1 MQTKG
6 FIRILTY
13 ALLVICAF
21 YLGFTFVSN
30 HYQNLAEKKA
40 LAVAKISKPDTSN
53 DVYKTALNEYLDS
66 IAQKKVYPIL
76 MSKFFDWGYTF
87 QQVREKEL
95 GLGLDLKGGM
105 NVTLQISVPDIL
117 RALAK
122 NNPDKKFN
130 QAIDNVAGNQT
141 AQDDFVGSFCKEYKK
156 LAPEGNL
163 AQIFHDVD
171 RIKEKPNASPA
182 EVEKILK
189 EEVDAMVDNSYKVLR
204 NRIDRFGVVQPNIQK
219 LKQSTG
225 RILLELPGVKEP
237 ERVEKL
243 LQGAANLEFYETYTL
258 SEIVGQLRQLNDQSQ
273 AKVSVETEAPAQE
286 TADKAAATEQTAEAA
301 PKAAEDT
308 SKAAAPKAE
317 AKPAPATKEVSVSLA
332 QLTGFEAQASMQ
344 ASAGYASPVVGY
356 VSASDTAA
364 VNTIIKSQLAKGIL
378 PNDLKLAWTVKP
390 RKMENGHEAF
400 QLVALKTIQGQP
412 VLTGDVVTRATSEF
426 ENTKGNVVSMTMD
439 SEGTREWARITGQNR
454 GKAIAIVL
462 DDQVYSFPNVNSQI
476 TGGRSEITGDFT
488 LEEANDL
495 ANVLESGKMV
505 ARVNVASE
513 SVIGP
518 SLGKE
523 SIQKGLISFIVALVL
538 LMIFMVCTYGL
549 QAGSIANLGLILNL
563 FFTMGILASFQS
575 VLTLPG
581 IAGIVLT
588 LGMAVDANV
597 LIFERCKEE
606 LRAGKGLKAAVSDGY
621 KNAFSAIF
629 DSNLTTIITGA
640 ILIMLGSG
648 PIRGF
653 AVTLVIG
660 ICCSFFT
667 AVFATRLVMEHFVN
681 KGTFDKMTFTTPLT
695 RHLMENVQFNF
706 MGTAKKTAFIV
717 LGLIVLMGVLF
728 AARGLNRGIDFSGG
742 RNYVVQFDHAV
753 NTQDL
758 EAKLAD
764 QFKGDNDK
772 SYITK
777 VITIDNETKVR
788 ISTNYKIEDSSD
800 GVSTEIMDKLYD
812 GLKSELGSM
821 SKEDFSMSNEEKGVV
836 STEVVGPSIA
846 SDMTTQAIWAVL
858 FSLLAMALYIL
869 FRFRNI
875 AFSIGALAAVAFTS
889 FIVIGFYNLHGL
901 LPFSMEID
909 QTFIAAILTV
919 IGYQVND
926 TVVVFDRVRE
936 YRKLYPKQDLYTTFN
951 KALCSTLSRTTMTS
965 ITTLLVLLIMLFLG
979 GATIRSFIFA
989 MILGVIIGTCSSLF
1003 IASPVAYWIARRSDK
1018 KEAALASAAKR

>member
-6 FIRILTY
+6 FIRVLTI
-13 ALLVICAF
+13 ALLLICAF
-21 YLGFTFVSN
+21 YLSFTFVSN
-30 HYQNLAEKKA
+30 HYQNVAEKKA
-40 LAVAKISKPDTSN
+40 LAAAGITSADTSN
-53 DVYKTALNEYLDS
+53 PTYKAVLNECLDS
-66 IAQKKVYPIL
+66 LANEKVYL
-76 MSKFFDWGYTF
+76 GYYTF

-117 RALAK
+117 RALAN

-130 QAIDNVAGNQT
+130 QAIDNVMKNQT

-163 AQIFHDVD
+163 AQIFRNIERV
-171 RIKEKPNASPA
+171 KEKPNATDA
-182 EVEKILK
+182 EVQGILND
-189 EEVDAMVDNSYKVLR
+189 EVNAMVDNSYKVLR

-219 LKQSTG
+219 LQSTG

-237 ERVEKL
+237 ERVRKL

-258 SEIVGQLRQLNDQSQ
+258 ADVVGSLRQLSDQ
-273 AKVSVETEAPAQE
+273 AKANTTVDAAAAEQAAPADTAKAQPEAVAAAKTDSAAQAKAAAETKEAPAKKSDM
-286 TADKAAATEQTAEAA
+286 T
-301 PKAAEDT
+301 
-308 SKAAAPKAE
+308 
-317 AKPAPATKEVSVSLA
+317 LA
-332 QLTGFEAQASMQ
+332 QLTNFEVLTGSQA
-344 ASAGYASPVVGY
+344 GSPVVGY
-356 VSASDTAA
+356 VYIADTAA
-364 VNTIIKSQLAKGIL
+364 VNAIINSPIAKTIL
-378 PNDLKLAWTVKP
+378 PADLKLAWTVKP
-390 RKMENGHEAF
+390 EKGQGGHETF
-400 QLVALKTIQGQP
+400 QLVALRTVNGQP
-412 VLTGDVVTRATSEF
+412 VLNGDVVTRATSEYDQLQ
-426 ENTKGNVVSMTMD
+426 GQVVSMTMND
-439 SEGTREWARITGQNR
+439 EGARQWSRITGQNI

-462 DDQVYSFPNVNSQI
+462 DDQVYSFPNVNGQI
-476 TGGRSEITGDFT
+476 DGGRSQISGRFT
-488 LEEANDL
+488 VEEAGDL

-523 SIQKGLISFIVALVL
+523 SIKKGLISFIIALVL
-538 LMIFMVCTYGL
+538 LMFFMWFAYGW
-549 QAGSIANLGLILNL
+549 QAGSIANLGLLMNL
-563 FFTMGILASFQS
+563 FFTIGILASFQS

-629 DSNLTTIITGA
+629 DSNLTTIITGI
-640 ILIMLGSG
+640 ILILLGSG

-681 KGTFDKMTFTTPLT
+681 KGTFDKMTFNTSLT
-695 RHLMENVQFNF
+695 RNLMENVSFDF
-706 MGTAKKTAFIV
+706 MGAAKRTSVIV
-717 LGLIVLMGVLF
+717 LALLAIFAILF
-728 AARGLNRGIDFSGG
+728 AVRGLNRGIDFSGG
-742 RNYVVQFDHAV
+742 RNFVVQFDHPVKTQALQNQLMEQFPGA
-753 NTQDL
+753 NT
-758 EAKLAD
+758 
-764 QFKGDNDK
+764 
-772 SYITK
+772 S
-777 VITIDNETKVR
+777 VITIDNDTKVR
-788 ISTNYKIEDSSD
+788 VSTNYKITDNSE
-800 GVSTEIMDKLYD
+800 GVDDEIMSKLYD

-821 SKEDFSMSNEEKGVV
+821 SKNDFSMSNEDVGVV
-836 STEVVGPSIA
+836 SSETVGPSIA
-846 SDMTTQAIWAVL
+846 SDMTRQAIWAVL
-858 FSLLAMALYIL
+858 CSLLAMALYIL
-869 FRFRNI
+869 IRFRNI

-936 YRKLYPKQDLYTTFN
+936 YRTLYPKQDLYTTFN
-951 KALCSTLSRTTMTS
+951 KALCSTLSRTMMTS
-965 ITTLLVLLIMLFLG
+965 ITTLLVLFIMLFFG
-979 GATIRSFIFA
+979 GESIRSFIFA

-1018 KEAALASAAKR
+1018 KEAKLAAATARN

>member
-6 FIRILTY
+6 FIRVLTY
-13 ALLVICAF
+13 ALLLICAF
-21 YLGFTFVSN
+21 YLSFTFVST
-30 HYQNLAEKKA
+30 HYQNKAEQKA
-40 LAVAKISKPDTSN
+40 LAAAGIKSADTSN
-53 DVYKTALNEYLDS
+53 AKYKAALNEYLDS
-66 IAQKKVYPIL
+66 LANQKVYL
-76 MSKFFDWGYTF
+76 GYYTF

-117 RALAK
+117 RALAN

-130 QAIDNVAGNQT
+130 QAIDNVSKNQT

-163 AQIFHDVD
+163 AQIFRNVE
-171 RIKEKPNASPA
+171 RIKEKPNVSEG
-182 EVEKILK
+182 EVENILK
-189 EEVDAMVDNSYKVLR
+189 DEVNAMVDNSYKVLR

-219 LKQSTG
+219 LQSTG

-237 ERVEKL
+237 ERVRKL
-243 LQGAANLEFYETYTL
+243 LQGAANLEFYQTYTL
-258 SEIVGQLRQLNDQSQ
+258 ADVVGSLRQLSDQAQ
-273 AKVSVETEAPAQE
+273 ANKTVATTEEGATAENTEAPAQE
-286 TADKAAATEQTAEAA
+286 TAKVDSAAKAKAE
-301 PKAAEDT
+301 
-308 SKAAAPKAE
+308 AE
-317 AKPAPATKEVSVSLA
+317 AKPADAKKAEGAMTLA
-332 QLTGFEAQASMQ
+332 QLTGFEAL
-344 ASAGYASPVVGY
+344 ASAQPGSPVVGY
-356 VSASDTAA
+356 VSAADTAE
-364 VNTIIKSQLAKGIL
+364 VNAILRSPIAKTIMPA
-378 PNDLKLAWTVKP
+378 DLKLAWTVKP
-390 RKMENGHEAF
+390 EKMQGGHEAF
-400 QLVALKTIQGQP
+400 QLVALQTVNGQP
-412 VLTGDVVTRATSEF
+412 VLTGDVVTRATSEYD
-426 ENTKGNVVSMTMD
+426 NLQGQVVSMTMND
-439 SEGTREWARITGQNR
+439 EGARSWSRITGQNI

-476 TGGRSEITGDFT
+476 DGGRSQISGKFSV
-488 LEEANDL
+488 EEAGDL

-523 SIQKGLISFIVALVL
+523 SIRKGLISFIIALVL
-538 LMIFMVCTYGL
+538 LMIFMVCTYGIH
-549 QAGSIANLGLILNL
+549 AGMIANLGLLMNL
-563 FFTMGILASFQS
+563 FFTIGILASFQS

-629 DSNLTTIITGA
+629 DSNLTTIITGI
-640 ILIMLGSG
+640 ILILLGSG

-681 KGTFDKMTFTTPLT
+681 KGTFDKMTFNTSLT
-695 RHLMENVQFNF
+695 RHLMENVNFNF
-706 MGTAKKTAFIV
+706 MGTAKRTSIIV
-717 LGLIVLMGVLF
+717 LALIVIMGLLF
-728 AARGLNRGIDFSGG
+728 GLRGLNRGIDFSGG
-742 RNYVVQFDHAV
+742 RNFVVQFDHPVSTQTLQSQLAPLFDGA
-753 NTQDL
+753 NT
-758 EAKLAD
+758 
-764 QFKGDNDK
+764 
-772 SYITK
+772 S
-777 VITIDNETKVR
+777 VITIDNDTKVR
-788 ISTNYKIEDSSD
+788 VSTNYKINDNSE
-800 GVSTEIMDKLYD
+800 GVDDEIMGKLYE
-812 GLKSELGSM
+812 GLKSDLGSM
-821 SKEDFSMSNEEKGVV
+821 SKEDFSMSNENIGVV
-836 STEVVGPSIA
+836 SSETVGPSIA
-846 SDMTTQAIWAVL
+846 SDMTRQAVWAVL

-889 FIVIGFYNLHGL
+889 FVVIGIYNLHGM

-965 ITTLLVLLIMLFLG
+965 ITTLLVLFIMLFFG
-979 GATIRSFIFA
+979 GESIRSFIFA

-1018 KEAALASAAKR
+1018 KEAALATKK

>member
-6 FIRILTY
+6 FIRVLTY
-13 ALLVICAF
+13 ALILICLF
-21 YLGFTFVSN
+21 YLSFTFVSN
-30 HYQNLAEKKA
+30 HYQNKAEQKA
-40 LAVAKISKPDTSN
+40 LAAAGIKSADTSN
-53 DVYKTALNEYLDS
+53 ETYKTVLNECLDS
-66 IAQKKVYPIL
+66 LANEKVYL
-76 MSKFFDWGYTF
+76 GYYTF

-117 RALAK
+117 RALAN

-130 QAIDNVAGNQT
+130 QAIDNVMKNQT

-163 AQIFHDVD
+163 AQIFRNIE
-171 RIKEKPNASPA
+171 RIKEKPNANDR
-182 EVEKILK
+182 EVQNILND
-189 EEVDAMVDNSYKVLR
+189 EVNSMVDNSYKVLR

-219 LKQSTG
+219 LQSTG

-237 ERVEKL
+237 ERVRKL
-243 LQGAANLEFYETYTL
+243 LQGAANLEFYLTYTL
-258 SEIVGQLRQLNDQSQ
+258 GDIVGPLRQLSDQAQ
-273 AKVSVETEAPAQE
+273 ANKTTTEAPAQDAAATTDS
-286 TADKAAATEQTAEAA
+286 TATAEVKAAADSAA
-301 PKAAEDT
+301 
-308 SKAAAPKAE
+308 KAAAAAKA
-317 AKPAPATKEVSVSLA
+317 APAQKGELTLA
-332 QLTGFEAQASMQ
+332 QLTGFEAL
-344 ASAGYASPVVGY
+344 ASAGAGSPVVGY

-364 VNTIIKSQLAKGIL
+364 VNAIIHSPVAKTIL
-378 PNDLKLAWTVKP
+378 PADLKLAWTVKP
-390 RKMENGHEAF
+390 ESMQGGHEAF
-400 QLVALKTIQGQP
+400 QLVALRTVNNQP
-412 VLTGDVVTRATSEF
+412 VLNGDVVTRATSEF
-426 ENTKGNVVSMTMD
+426 DNLQGQVVSMTMND
-439 SEGTREWARITGQNR
+439 EGARQWSIITGQNI

-476 TGGRSEITGDFT
+476 DGGRSQISGRFT
-488 LEEANDL
+488 VEEANDL

-523 SIQKGLISFIVALVL
+523 SIRKGLISFIVALVL
-538 LMIFMVCTYGL
+538 LMIFMVCTYGIH
-549 QAGSIANLGLILNL
+549 AGMIANLGLFLNL

-629 DSNLTTIITGA
+629 DSNLTTIITGI
-640 ILIMLGSG
+640 ILILLGSG

-681 KGTFDKMTFTTPLT
+681 KGTFDKMTFNTSLT

-706 MGTAKKTAFIV
+706 MGTAKKTATAV
-717 LGLIVLMGVLF
+717 LALIVIMGILF
-728 AARGLNRGIDFSGG
+728 GVRGLNRGIDFSGG
-742 RNYVVQFDHAV
+742 RNFVVQFDHPVSTQALESQLENQFDGA
-753 NTQDL
+753 NT
-758 EAKLAD
+758 
-764 QFKGDNDK
+764 
-772 SYITK
+772 S
-777 VITIDNETKVR
+777 VITIDNDTKVR
-788 ISTNYKIEDSSD
+788 ISTNYKIDDSSE
-800 GVSTEIMDKLYD
+800 GVDDEIMNKLYD

-821 SKEDFSMSNEEKGVV
+821 SKEDFSMSNESVGVV
-836 STEVVGPSIA
+836 SSETVGPSIA
-846 SDMTTQAIWAVL
+846 SDMTRQAVWAVL

-936 YRKLYPKQDLYTTFN
+936 YRSLYPKQDLYTTFN
-951 KALCSTLSRTTMTS
+951 KALCSTLSRTLMTS
-965 ITTLLVLLIMLFLG
+965 ITTLLVLFIMLFLG
-979 GATIRSFIFA
+979 GESIRSFIFA

-1018 KEAALASAAKR
+1018 KEAALATARK

>member
-6 FIRILTY
+6 FIRVLTI
-13 ALLVICAF
+13 ALLLICAF
-21 YLGFTFVSN
+21 YLSFTFVSN
-30 HYQNLAEKKA
+30 HYQNVAEQKA
-40 LAVAKISKPDTSN
+40 LAAAGIKSADTSN
-53 DVYKTALNEYLDS
+53 EKYKAALNECLDS
-66 IAQKKVYPIL
+66 LANEKVYL
-76 MSKFFDWGYTF
+76 GYYTF

-117 RALAK
+117 RALAN

-130 QAIDNVAGNQT
+130 QAIDNVSSNQT

-156 LAPEGNL
+156 LAPEGSL
-163 AQIFHDVD
+163 AQIFRGIE
-171 RIKEKPNASPA
+171 RIREKPNANDR
-182 EVEKILK
+182 EVQSILND
-189 EEVDAMVDNSYKVLR
+189 EVNSMVDNSYKVLR
-204 NRIDRFGVVQPNIQK
+204 NRIDRFGVVSPNIQK
-219 LKQSTG
+219 LQSTG

-237 ERVEKL
+237 ERVRKL

-258 SEIVGQLRQLNDQSQ
+258 GDVVGALRQLSDQAQ
-273 AKVSVETEAPAQE
+273 ANKTTAAAAADTTATAAAPAA
-286 TADKAAATEQTAEAA
+286 ADSAAQAA
-301 PKAAEDT
+301 PKAA
-308 SKAAAPKAE
+308 
-317 AKPAPATKEVSVSLA
+317 PAQTGEKTLA
-332 QLTGFEAQASMQ
+332 QLTGFEAL
-344 ASAGYASPVVGY
+344 AGGGAGSPVLGY

-364 VNTIIKSQLAKGIL
+364 VNAIFHSPIAKTIL
-378 PNDLKLAWTVKP
+378 PADLKVAWTVKP
-390 RKMENGHEAF
+390 EKMQGGQEAF
-400 QLVALKTIQGQP
+400 QLVALRTVNGQP
-412 VLTGDVVTRATSEF
+412 VLNGDVVTRATSEF
-426 ENTKGNVVSMTMD
+426 DNLQGQVVSMTMND
-439 SEGTREWARITGQNR
+439 EGAHQWSRITGQNI

-476 TGGRSEITGDFT
+476 DGGRSQISGRFT
-488 LEEANDL
+488 VEEAGDL

-523 SIQKGLISFIVALVL
+523 SIRKGLISFIIALVL
-538 LMIFMVCTYGL
+538 LMIFMVCTYGIY
-549 QAGSIANLGLILNL
+549 AGSIANLGLLMNL
-563 FFTMGILASFQS
+563 FFTIGILASFQS

-629 DSNLTTIITGA
+629 DSNLTTIITGI
-640 ILIMLGSG
+640 ILILLGSG

-681 KGTFDKMTFTTPLT
+681 KGTFDKMTFNTSLT

-706 MGTAKKTAFIV
+706 MGAAKKTSVIV
-717 LGLIVLMGVLF
+717 LALIVIMGILF
-728 AARGLNRGIDFSGG
+728 GVRGLNRGIDFSGG
-742 RNYVVQFDHAV
+742 RNFIVQFDHPVSTPALQAQLAPLFDGA
-753 NTQDL
+753 NT
-758 EAKLAD
+758 
-764 QFKGDNDK
+764 
-772 SYITK
+772 S
-777 VITIDNETKVR
+777 VITIDNDTKVR
-788 ISTNYKIEDSSD
+788 ISTNYKINDASE
-800 GVSTEIMDKLYD
+800 GVDDEIMGKLYE
-812 GLKSELGSM
+812 GLKSELGNM
-821 SKEDFSMSNEEKGVV
+821 SKDDFSTSNESVGVV
-836 STEVVGPSIA
+836 SSETVGPSIA
-846 SDMTTQAIWAVL
+846 SDMTRQAIWAVL

-936 YRKLYPKQDLYTTFN
+936 YRKLYPKQDLYATFN
-951 KALCSTLSRTTMTS
+951 KALCSTLSRTLMTS
-965 ITTLLVLLIMLFLG
+965 ITTLLVLFIMLFFG
-979 GATIRSFIFA
+979 GESIRSFIFA

-1018 KEAALASAAKR
+1018 KEAALATAKN

>member
-6 FIRILTY
+6 FIRVLTY
-13 ALLVICAF
+13 ALLLICAF
-21 YLGFTFVSN
+21 YLSFSFVSS
-30 HYQNLAEKKA
+30 HYQNKAEKKA
-40 LAVAKISKPDTSN
+40 LAAAGIKSPDTSN
-53 DVYKTALNEYLDS
+53 EKYKAALNQYLDS
-66 IAQKKVYPIL
+66 LAKEKVYL
-76 MSKFFDWGYTF
+76 GYYTF

-95 GLGLDLKGGM
+95 GYGLDLKGGM

-117 RALAK
+117 RALAN

-130 QAIDNVAGNQT
+130 QAIDNVSKNQT
-141 AQDDFVGSFCKEYKK
+141 AQEDFVGSFCKEYKK
-156 LAPEGNL
+156 LAPEGSL
-163 AQIFHDVD
+163 AQIFRSIDKV
-171 RIKEKPNASPA
+171 KEKPNASDG
-182 EVEKILK
+182 EVQNILND
-189 EEVDAMVDNSYKVLR
+189 EVNAMVDNSYKVLR

-219 LKQSTG
+219 LQSTG

-237 ERVEKL
+237 ERVRKL
-243 LQGAANLEFYETYTL
+243 LQGAANLEFYTTYTL
-258 SEIVGQLRQLNDQSQ
+258 ADVIGSLRQLSDQAQ
-273 AKVSVETEAPAQE
+273 ANKTVAENAPAEE
-286 TADKAAATEQTAEAA
+286 TATEEAAPAETAAKAAADSAA
-301 PKAAEDT
+301 KAAE
-308 SKAAAPKAE
+308 KAAPA
-317 AKPAPATKEVSVSLA
+317 AKEGEMTLA
-332 QLTGFEAQASMQ
+332 QLTGFEAL
-344 ASAGYASPVVGY
+344 ASAGAGSPVLGY
-356 VSASDTAA
+356 VATSDTAA
-364 VNTIIKSQLAKGIL
+364 VNRIIHSQVAKTIL
-378 PNDLKLAWTVKP
+378 PADLKLAWTVKP
-390 RKMENGHEAF
+390 EKMQGGHEVF
-400 QLVALKTIQGQP
+400 QLVALRTVNGQP
-412 VLTGDVVTRATSEF
+412 VLNGDVVTRATSEF
-426 ENTKGNVVSMTMD
+426 DNLQGQIVSMTMND
-439 SEGTREWARITGQNR
+439 EGARKWSIITGQNI

-476 TGGRSEITGDFT
+476 DGGRSQISGRFT
-488 LEEANDL
+488 VEEANDL

-523 SIQKGLISFIVALVL
+523 SIEKGLRSFIIALVL
-538 LMIFMVCTYGL
+538 LMFFMWLAYGW
-549 QAGSIANLGLILNL
+549 QAGSIANLGLLLNL
-563 FFTMGILASFQS
+563 FFTIGILASFQS

-629 DSNLTTIITGA
+629 DSNLTTIITGI
-640 ILIMLGSG
+640 ILILLGSG

-681 KGTFDKMTFTTPLT
+681 KGTFDKMTFSTSLT
-695 RHLMENVQFNF
+695 RNLMQNVNFNF
-706 MGTAKKTAFIV
+706 MGAAKKTSIIV
-717 LGLIVLMGVLF
+717 IALIAIMAILF
-728 AARGLNRGIDFSGG
+728 AVRGLSRGIDFSGG
-742 RNYVVQFDHAV
+742 RNYVVQFDHPVKTQALENQLTELLPGA
-753 NTQDL
+753 NT
-758 EAKLAD
+758 
-764 QFKGDNDK
+764 
-772 SYITK
+772 S
-777 VITIDNETKVR
+777 VITIDNDTKVR
-788 ISTNYKIEDSSD
+788 VSTNYKIEDSSE
-800 GVSTEIMDKLYD
+800 GVDDEIMDKLYN
-812 GLKSELGSM
+812 GLKSDLGSM
-821 SKEDFSMSNEEKGVV
+821 SKEDFSMSNENIGVV
-836 STEVVGPSIA
+836 SSETVGPSIA
-846 SDMTTQAIWAVL
+846 SDMTRQAIWAVL

-875 AFSIGALAAVAFTS
+875 AFSIGALAAVAFTA
-889 FIVIGFYNLHGL
+889 FVVIGFYNLHGL

-951 KALCSTLSRTTMTS
+951 KALCSTLSRTMMTS
-965 ITTLLVLLIMLFLG
+965 ITTLLVLFIMLFLG
-979 GATIRSFIFA
+979 GESIRSFIFA

-1018 KEAALASAAKR
+1018 KEAALATKVNK

>member
-6 FIRILTY
+6 FIRVLTI
-13 ALLVICAF
+13 ALLLICAF
-21 YLGFTFVSN
+21 YLSFTFVSN
-30 HYQNLAEKKA
+30 HYQNVAEKKA
-40 LAVAKISKPDTSN
+40 LAAAGITSADTSN
-53 DVYKTALNEYLDS
+53 EKYKTALNEYLDS
-66 IAQKKVYPIL
+66 LANKKVYL
-76 MSKFFDWGYTF
+76 GYYTF

-117 RALAK
+117 RALAN

-130 QAIDNVAGNQT
+130 QAIDNVSNNQT

-156 LAPEGNL
+156 LAPEGSL
-163 AQIFHDVD
+163 AQIFRGIE
-171 RIKEKPNASPA
+171 RIREKPNANDR
-182 EVEKILK
+182 EVQSILND
-189 EEVDAMVDNSYKVLR
+189 EVNSMVDNSYKVLR
-204 NRIDRFGVVQPNIQK
+204 NRIDRFGVVSPNIQK
-219 LKQSTG
+219 LQSTG

-237 ERVEKL
+237 ERVRKL

-258 SEIVGQLRQLNDQSQ
+258 GDVVGALRQLSDQAQ
-273 AKVSVETEAPAQE
+273 ANKTTAAAAADTTATAAAPAA
-286 TADKAAATEQTAEAA
+286 ADSAAQAA
-301 PKAAEDT
+301 PKAA
-308 SKAAAPKAE
+308 
-317 AKPAPATKEVSVSLA
+317 PAQTGEKTLA
-332 QLTGFEAQASMQ
+332 QLTGFEAL
-344 ASAGYASPVVGY
+344 AGGGAGSPVLGY

-364 VNTIIKSQLAKGIL
+364 VNAIFHSPIAKTIL
-378 PNDLKLAWTVKP
+378 PADLKVAWTVKP
-390 RKMENGHEAF
+390 EKMQGGQEAF
-400 QLVALKTIQGQP
+400 QLVALRTVNGQP
-412 VLTGDVVTRATSEF
+412 VLNGDVVTRATSEF
-426 ENTKGNVVSMTMD
+426 DNLQGQVVSMTMND
-439 SEGTREWARITGQNR
+439 EGARQWSRITGQNI

-476 TGGRSEITGDFT
+476 DGGRSQISGRFT
-488 LEEANDL
+488 VEEAGDL

-523 SIQKGLISFIVALVL
+523 SIRKGLISFIVALIL
-538 LMIFMVCTYGL
+538 LMIFMVCTYGIH
-549 QAGSIANLGLILNL
+549 AGSIANLGLILNL
-563 FFTMGILASFQS
+563 FFTIGILASFQS

-629 DSNLTTIITGA
+629 DSNLTTIITGI
-640 ILIMLGSG
+640 ILILLGSG

-681 KGTFDKMTFTTPLT
+681 KGTFDKMTFNTSLT

-706 MGTAKKTAFIV
+706 MGAAKKTSIIV
-717 LGLIVLMGVLF
+717 LALIVVIGLLF
-728 AARGLNRGIDFSGG
+728 GLRGLNRGIDFSGG
-742 RNYVVQFDHAV
+742 RNFVVQFDHPV
-753 NTQDL
+753 STQTL
-758 EAKLAD
+758 ESQLES
-764 QFKGDNDK
+764 QFPGATT
-772 SYITK
+772 S
-777 VITIDNETKVR
+777 VITIDNDTKVR
-788 ISTNYKIEDSSD
+788 VSTNYKIDDTREGIDD
-800 GVSTEIMDKLYD
+800 EIMGKLYE
-812 GLKSELGSM
+812 GLKSELGNM
-821 SKEDFSMSNEEKGVV
+821 SKDDFSTSNESVGVV
-836 STEVVGPSIA
+836 STETVGPSIA
-846 SDMTTQAIWAVL
+846 SDMTRQAVWAVL

-889 FIVIGFYNLHGL
+889 FVVIGFYNLHGL

-951 KALCSTLSRTTMTS
+951 KALCSTLSRTLMTS
-965 ITTLLVLLIMLFLG
+965 ITTLLVLIIMLFLG
-979 GATIRSFIFA
+979 GESIRSFIFA

-1003 IASPVAYWIARRSDK
+1003 IASPVAYWIARRSDR
-1018 KEAALASAAKR
+1018 KEAALASKR

>member
-6 FIRILTY
+6 FIRVLTV
-13 ALLVICAF
+13 ALFLICLF
-21 YLGFTFVSN
+21 YLSFTLVSN
-30 HYQNLAEKKA
+30 HYQNKAEQKA
-40 LAVAKISKPDTSN
+40 LAAAGIKSPDTSN
-53 DVYKTALNEYLDS
+53 DTYKTVLNEYLDS
-66 IAQKKVYPIL
+66 IANKKVWL
-76 MSKFFDWGYTF
+76 GYTF

-95 GLGLDLKGGM
+95 GRGLDLKGGM

-117 RALAK
+117 RALS
-122 NNPDKKFN
+122 NNNQDKKFN
-130 QAIDNVAGNQT
+130 QAIDNVSKNQT

-163 AQIFHDVD
+163 AQIFRNID
-171 RIKEKPNASPA
+171 RIKEKPDASEG
-182 EVEKILK
+182 EVQNILK
-189 EEVDAMVDNSYKVLR
+189 DEVNSMVDNSYKVLR

-219 LKQSTG
+219 LQSTG

-237 ERVEKL
+237 ERVRKL
-243 LQGAANLEFYETYTL
+243 LQGAANLEFYQTYTL
-258 SEIVGQLRQLNDQSQ
+258 TDIATPLRQLSDQAQ
-273 AKVSVETEAPAQE
+273 ANKVTATEEQPAEE
-286 TADKAAATEQTAEAA
+286 TAEATTAQATDAAKAATDTTKKAAASDA
-301 PKAAEDT
+301 
-308 SKAAAPKAE
+308 KAAAKGNE
-317 AKPAPATKEVSVSLA
+317 ALTLA
-332 QLTGFEAQASMQ
+332 QLTGFEAMLGASG
-344 ASAGYASPVVGY
+344 SSPVVGY
-356 VSASDTAA
+356 VSASDTAK
-364 VNTIIKSQLAKGIL
+364 VNAIINSPVAKTIL
-378 PNDLKLAWTVKP
+378 PADLKLAWTVKP
-390 RKMENGHEAF
+390 EKAQNGHDVF
-400 QLVALKTIQGQP
+400 QLVALRTVNGQP
-412 VLTGDVVTRATSEF
+412 VLNGDVVTRATSEF
-426 ENTKGNVVSMTMD
+426 DNLQGQVVSMTMND
-439 SEGTREWARITGQNR
+439 EGARNWSRITGQSI
-454 GKAIAIVL
+454 GQCIAIVL
-462 DDQVYSFPNVNSQI
+462 DDQVYSFPTVNAQI
-476 TGGRSEITGDFT
+476 DGGRSQISGRFT

-538 LMIFMVCTYGL
+538 LMFFMWFAYGW
-549 QAGSIANLGLILNL
+549 QAGSIANLGLLLNL

-629 DSNLTTIITGA
+629 DSNLTTIITGI
-640 ILIMLGSG
+640 ILILLGSG

-681 KGTFDKMTFTTPLT
+681 KGTFDKMTFSTPLT
-695 RHLMENVQFNF
+695 RNLMQNVSFNF
-706 MGTAKKTAFIV
+706 MGAAKKTSIIV
-717 LGLIVLMGVLF
+717 VALIVLMGLLF
-728 AARGLNRGIDFSGG
+728 GLRGLQSGIDFSGG
-742 RNYVVQFDHAV
+742 RNFIVKFDHPV
-753 NTQDL
+753 STQTLESQL
-758 EAKLAD
+758 EA
-764 QFKGDNDK
+764 QFPGATT
-772 SYITK
+772 S
-777 VITIDNETKVR
+777 VITIDNDQKVR
-788 ISTNYKIEDSSD
+788 ISTNYKIEDNGE
-800 GVSTEIMDKLYD
+800 GVDDEIVGKLYE
-812 GLKSELGSM
+812 GLKNDLGNM
-821 SKEDFSMSNEEKGVV
+821 AKADFSASNENVGIV
-836 STEVVGPSIA
+836 SSETVGPSIA
-846 SDMTTQAIWAVL
+846 SDMTREAIWAVL

-875 AFSIGALAAVAFTS
+875 AFSIGALAAVAFTT
-889 FIVIGFYNLHGL
+889 FVVIGFYNLHGL

-936 YRKLYPKQDLYTTFN
+936 YRSLYPKQDLYTTFN
-951 KALCSTLSRTTMTS
+951 KALCSTLSRTMMTS
-965 ITTLLVLLIMLFLG
+965 ITTLLVLIIMLIFG
-979 GATIRSFIFA
+979 GASIRSFIFA

-1018 KEAALASAAKR
+1018 KEAALATARK

>member
-6 FIRILTY
+6 FIRVLTY
-13 ALLVICAF
+13 ALILICLF
-21 YLGFTFVSN
+21 YLSFTFVSN
-30 HYQNLAEKKA
+30 HYQNKAEQKA
-40 LAVAKISKPDTSN
+40 LAAAGIKSADTSN
-53 DVYKTALNEYLDS
+53 ETYKAVLNECLDS
-66 IAQKKVYPIL
+66 LANEKVYL
-76 MSKFFDWGYTF
+76 GYYTF

-117 RALAK
+117 RALAN

-130 QAIDNVAGNQT
+130 QAIDNVMKNQT

-163 AQIFHDVD
+163 AQIFRNIE
-171 RIKEKPNASPA
+171 RIKEKPNANDR
-182 EVEKILK
+182 EVQNILND
-189 EEVDAMVDNSYKVLR
+189 EVNSMVDNSYKVLR

-219 LKQSTG
+219 LQSTG

-237 ERVEKL
+237 ERVRKL
-243 LQGAANLEFYETYTL
+243 LQGAANLEFYLTYTL
-258 SEIVGQLRQLNDQSQ
+258 GDIVGPLRQLSDQAQ
-273 AKVSVETEAPAQE
+273 ANKTTTEAPAQDAAATTDS
-286 TADKAAATEQTAEAA
+286 TATAEVKAAADSAA
-301 PKAAEDT
+301 
-308 SKAAAPKAE
+308 KAAAATKA
-317 AKPAPATKEVSVSLA
+317 APAQKGELTLA
-332 QLTGFEAQASMQ
+332 QLTGFEAL
-344 ASAGYASPVVGY
+344 ASAGAGSPVVGY

-364 VNTIIKSQLAKGIL
+364 VNAIIHSPVAKTIL
-378 PNDLKLAWTVKP
+378 PADLKLAWTVKP
-390 RKMENGHEAF
+390 ESMQGGHEAF
-400 QLVALKTIQGQP
+400 QLVALRTVNNQP
-412 VLTGDVVTRATSEF
+412 VLNGDVVTRATSEF
-426 ENTKGNVVSMTMD
+426 DNLQGQVVSMTMND
-439 SEGTREWARITGQNR
+439 EGARQWSIITGQNI

-476 TGGRSEITGDFT
+476 DGGRSQISGRFT
-488 LEEANDL
+488 VEEANDL

-523 SIQKGLISFIVALVL
+523 SIRKGLISFIVALVL
-538 LMIFMVCTYGL
+538 LMIFMVCTYGIH
-549 QAGSIANLGLILNL
+549 AGMIANLGLFLNL

-629 DSNLTTIITGA
+629 DSNLTTIITGI
-640 ILIMLGSG
+640 ILILLGSG

-681 KGTFDKMTFTTPLT
+681 KGTFDKMTFNTSLT

-706 MGTAKKTAFIV
+706 MGTAKKTATAV
-717 LGLIVLMGVLF
+717 LALIVIMGILF
-728 AARGLNRGIDFSGG
+728 GVRGLNRGIDFSGG
-742 RNYVVQFDHAV
+742 RNFVVQFDHPVSTQALESQLENQFDGA
-753 NTQDL
+753 NT
-758 EAKLAD
+758 
-764 QFKGDNDK
+764 
-772 SYITK
+772 S
-777 VITIDNETKVR
+777 VITIDNDTKVR
-788 ISTNYKIEDSSD
+788 ISTNYKIDDSSE
-800 GVSTEIMDKLYD
+800 GVDDEIMNKLYD

-821 SKEDFSMSNEEKGVV
+821 SKEDFSMSNESVGVV
-836 STEVVGPSIA
+836 SSETVGPSIA
-846 SDMTTQAIWAVL
+846 SDMTRQAVWAVL

-951 KALCSTLSRTTMTS
+951 KALCSTLSRTLMTS
-965 ITTLLVLLIMLFLG
+965 ITTLLVLFIMLFLG
-979 GATIRSFIFA
+979 GESIRSFIFA

-1018 KEAALASAAKR
+1018 KEAALATARK

>member
-6 FIRILTY
+6 FIRVLTY
-13 ALLVICAF
+13 ALILICLF
-21 YLGFTFVSN
+21 YLSFTIVSN
-30 HYQNLAEKKA
+30 HYQNKAEQKA
-40 LAVAKISKPDTSN
+40 LAAAGIKSADTSN
-53 DVYKTALNEYLDS
+53 EKYKAALNECLDS
-66 IAQKKVYPIL
+66 LANEKVYL
-76 MSKFFDWGYTF
+76 GYYTF

-117 RALAK
+117 RALAN

-130 QAIDNVAGNQT
+130 QAIDNVMKNQT

-163 AQIFHDVD
+163 AQIFRNIE
-171 RIKEKPNASPA
+171 RIKEKPNASER
-182 EVEKILK
+182 EVQSILND
-189 EEVDAMVDNSYKVLR
+189 EVNSMVDNSYKVLR
-204 NRIDRFGVVQPNIQK
+204 NRIDRFGVVSPNIQK
-219 LKQSTG
+219 LQSTG

-237 ERVEKL
+237 ERVRKL

-258 SEIVGQLRQLNDQSQ
+258 GDVVGALRQLSDQAQ
-273 AKVSVETEAPAQE
+273 ANKTTAAAAADTTSTAAAPAA
-286 TADKAAATEQTAEAA
+286 ADSAAQAA
-301 PKAAEDT
+301 PKAA
-308 SKAAAPKAE
+308 
-317 AKPAPATKEVSVSLA
+317 PAQTGEKTLA
-332 QLTGFEAQASMQ
+332 QLTGFEAL
-344 ASAGYASPVVGY
+344 AGGGAGSPVLGY

-364 VNTIIKSQLAKGIL
+364 VNAIFHSPIAKTIL
-378 PNDLKLAWTVKP
+378 PADLKVAWTVKP
-390 RKMENGHEAF
+390 EKMQGGQEAF
-400 QLVALKTIQGQP
+400 QLVALRTVNGQP
-412 VLTGDVVTRATSEF
+412 VLNGDVVTRATSEF
-426 ENTKGNVVSMTMD
+426 DNLQGQVVSMTMND
-439 SEGTREWARITGQNR
+439 EGAHQWSRITGQNI

-476 TGGRSEITGDFT
+476 DGGRSQISGRFT
-488 LEEANDL
+488 VEEAGDL

-523 SIQKGLISFIVALVL
+523 SIRKGLISFIIALVL
-538 LMIFMVCTYGL
+538 LMIFMVCTYGIY
-549 QAGSIANLGLILNL
+549 AGSIANLGLLMNL
-563 FFTMGILASFQS
+563 FFTIGILASFQS

-629 DSNLTTIITGA
+629 DSNLTTIITGI
-640 ILIMLGSG
+640 ILILLGSG

-681 KGTFDKMTFTTPLT
+681 KGTFDKMTFNTSLT

-706 MGTAKKTAFIV
+706 MGAAKKTSVIV
-717 LGLIVLMGVLF
+717 LALIVIMGILF
-728 AARGLNRGIDFSGG
+728 GVRGLNRGIDFSGG
-742 RNYVVQFDHAV
+742 RNFIVQFDHPVSTPALQAQLAPLFDGA
-753 NTQDL
+753 NT
-758 EAKLAD
+758 
-764 QFKGDNDK
+764 
-772 SYITK
+772 S
-777 VITIDNETKVR
+777 VITIDNDTKVR
-788 ISTNYKIEDSSD
+788 ISTNYKINDASE
-800 GVSTEIMDKLYD
+800 GVDDEIMGKLYE
-812 GLKSELGSM
+812 GLKSELGNM
-821 SKEDFSMSNEEKGVV
+821 SKDDFSTSNESVGVV
-836 STEVVGPSIA
+836 SSETVGPSIA
-846 SDMTTQAIWAVL
+846 SDMTRQAIWAVL

-936 YRKLYPKQDLYTTFN
+936 YRKLYPKQDLYATFN
-951 KALCSTLSRTTMTS
+951 KALCSTLSRTLMTS
-965 ITTLLVLLIMLFLG
+965 ITTLLVLFIMLFFG
-979 GATIRSFIFA
+979 GESIRSFIFA

-1018 KEAALASAAKR
+1018 KEAALAAKR

>member
-6 FIRILTY
+6 FIRVLTI
-13 ALLVICAF
+13 ALLLICAF
-21 YLGFTFVSN
+21 YLSFTFVSN
-30 HYQNLAEKKA
+30 HYQNVAEQKA
-40 LAVAKISKPDTSN
+40 LAAAGIKSADTSN
-53 DVYKTALNEYLDS
+53 EKYKAALNECLDS
-66 IAQKKVYPIL
+66 LANEKVYL
-76 MSKFFDWGYTF
+76 GYYTF

-117 RALAK
+117 RALAN

-130 QAIDNVAGNQT
+130 QAIDNVSNNQT

-156 LAPEGNL
+156 LAPEGSL
-163 AQIFHDVD
+163 AQIFRGIE
-171 RIKEKPNASPA
+171 RIREKPNANDR
-182 EVEKILK
+182 EVQSILND
-189 EEVDAMVDNSYKVLR
+189 EVNSMVDNSYKVLR
-204 NRIDRFGVVQPNIQK
+204 NRIDRFGVVSPNIQK
-219 LKQSTG
+219 LQSTG

-237 ERVEKL
+237 ERVRKL

-258 SEIVGQLRQLNDQSQ
+258 GDVVGALRQLSDQAQ
-273 AKVSVETEAPAQE
+273 ANKTTAAAAADTTATAAAPAA
-286 TADKAAATEQTAEAA
+286 ADSAAQAA
-301 PKAAEDT
+301 PKAA
-308 SKAAAPKAE
+308 
-317 AKPAPATKEVSVSLA
+317 PAQTGEKTLA
-332 QLTGFEAQASMQ
+332 QLTGFEAL
-344 ASAGYASPVVGY
+344 AGGGAGSPVLGY

-364 VNTIIKSQLAKGIL
+364 VNAIFHSPIAKTIL
-378 PNDLKLAWTVKP
+378 PADLKVAWTVKP
-390 RKMENGHEAF
+390 EKMQGGQEAF
-400 QLVALKTIQGQP
+400 QLVALRTVNGQP
-412 VLTGDVVTRATSEF
+412 VLNGDVVTRATSEF
-426 ENTKGNVVSMTMD
+426 DNLQGQVVSMTMND
-439 SEGTREWARITGQNR
+439 EGAHQWSRITGQNI

-476 TGGRSEITGDFT
+476 DGGRSQISGRFT
-488 LEEANDL
+488 VEEAGDL

-523 SIQKGLISFIVALVL
+523 SIRKGLISFIIALVL
-538 LMIFMVCTYGL
+538 LMIFMVCTYGIY
-549 QAGSIANLGLILNL
+549 AGSIANLGLLMNL
-563 FFTMGILASFQS
+563 FFTIGILASFQS

-629 DSNLTTIITGA
+629 DSNLTTIITGI
-640 ILIMLGSG
+640 ILILLGSG

-681 KGTFDKMTFTTPLT
+681 KGTFDKMTFNTSLT
-695 RHLMENVQFNF
+695 RHLLENVQFNF
-706 MGTAKKTAFIV
+706 MGAAKKTSVIV
-717 LGLIVLMGVLF
+717 LALIVIMGILF
-728 AARGLNRGIDFSGG
+728 GVRGLNRGIDFSGG
-742 RNYVVQFDHAV
+742 RNFIVQFDHPVSTPALQAQLAPLFDGA
-753 NTQDL
+753 NT
-758 EAKLAD
+758 
-764 QFKGDNDK
+764 
-772 SYITK
+772 S
-777 VITIDNETKVR
+777 VITIDNDTKVR
-788 ISTNYKIEDSSD
+788 ISTNYKINDASE
-800 GVSTEIMDKLYD
+800 GVDDEIMGKLYE
-812 GLKSELGSM
+812 GLKSELGNM
-821 SKEDFSMSNEEKGVV
+821 SKEDFSTSNESVGVV
-836 STEVVGPSIA
+836 SSETVGPSIA
-846 SDMTTQAIWAVL
+846 SDMTRQAIWAVL

-936 YRKLYPKQDLYTTFN
+936 YRKLYPKQDLYATFN
-951 KALCSTLSRTTMTS
+951 KALCSTLSRTLMTS
-965 ITTLLVLLIMLFLG
+965 ITTLLVLFIMLFFG
-979 GATIRSFIFA
+979 GESIRSFIFA

-1018 KEAALASAAKR
+1018 KEAALAAKR

>member
-6 FIRILTY
+6 FIRVLTI
-13 ALLVICAF
+13 ALLLICAF

-30 HYQNLAEKKA
+30 HYQGIAEKKA
-40 LAVAKISKPDTSN
+40 LAVAGIKSPDTSN
-53 DVYKTALNEYLDS
+53 KKYTAALNESLDS
-66 IAQKKVYPIL
+66 LANKKVYPIL
-76 MSKFFDWGYTF
+76 LSRFFDKGYTF
-87 QQVREKEL
+87 QEVREKEL

-117 RALAK
+117 RALAN

-130 QAIDNVAGNQT
+130 QAIDNVMSNQT
-141 AQDDFVGSFCKEYKK
+141 AQDDFVGSFMKEYKK
-156 LAPEGNL
+156 IAPEGNL
-163 AQIFHDVD
+163 AQIFRNID
-171 RIKEKPNASPA
+171 RIKEKPNANEA

-189 EEVDAMVDNSYKVLR
+189 DEVNSMVDNSYKVLR

-219 LKQSTG
+219 LQSTG

-258 SEIVGQLRQLNDQSQ
+258 TDIAGSLRQLSDQAQ
-273 AKVSVETEAPAQE
+273 ANKTTTAASAQQAADT
-286 TADKAAATEQTAEAA
+286 TATAAATVADSAKQAA
-301 PKAAEDT
+301 P
-308 SKAAAPKAE
+308 AE
-317 AKPAPATKEVSVSLA
+317 AKPATTAKKDTRTLA
-332 QLTGFEAQASMQ
+332 QLIGFDELARVQ
-344 ASAGYASPVVGY
+344 GGTPIVGY
-356 VSASDTAA
+356 VSSVDTAA
-364 VNTIIKSQLAKGIL
+364 VNAIIKSPVAKSIL
-378 PNDLKLAWTVKP
+378 PADLKLAWTVKP
-390 RKMENGHEAF
+390 EMMQGGREAF
-400 QLVALKTIQGQP
+400 QLIALRTVNQQP
-412 VLTGDVVTRATSEF
+412 VLNGDVVTRATSEF
-426 ENTKGNVVSMTMD
+426 DNLQGQVVSMTMND
-439 SEGTREWARITGQNR
+439 EGARQWSRITGQNV

-462 DDQVYSFPNVNSQI
+462 DDQVYSFPNVNAQI
-476 TGGRSEITGDFT
+476 DGGRSQISGKFSV
-488 LEEANDL
+488 EEANDL

-505 ARVNVASE
+505 ARVNIASE

-523 SIQKGLISFIVALVL
+523 SINKGLWSFLVALVL

-549 QAGSIANLGLILNL
+549 QAGMIANLGLIMNL

-629 DSNLTTIITGA
+629 DSNLTTIITGI
-640 ILIMLGSG
+640 ILIVLGSG

-681 KGTFDKMTFTTPLT
+681 KGTFDKMTFTTPFT
-695 RHLMENVQFNF
+695 RHLMENVKFNF
-706 MGTAKKTAFIV
+706 MGAAKKTSIIV
-717 LGLIVLMGVLF
+717 LALIVIMGVLF
-728 AARGLNRGIDFSGG
+728 GVRGLQRGIDFSGG
-742 RNYVVQFDHAV
+742 RNYIIQFDHPVKA
-753 NTQDL
+753 
-758 EAKLAD
+758 EALNNQLTPLFVEAD
-764 QFKGDNDK
+764 GSQATT
-772 SYITK
+772 S
-777 VITIDNETKVR
+777 VITIDNDTKVR
-788 ISTNYKIEDSSD
+788 VSTNYKIKDNSEGIGD
-800 GVSTEIMDKLYD
+800 EIMGKLYE

-821 SKEDFSMSNEEKGVV
+821 SKEDFSMSNESVGVV
-836 STEVVGPSIA
+836 SSETVGPSIA
-846 SDMTTQAIWAVL
+846 SDMTREAIWAVL

-875 AFSIGALAAVAFTS
+875 AFSIGALAAVAFTA

-936 YRKLYPKQDLYTTFN
+936 YRKLYPKQDLYSTFN
-951 KALCSTLSRTTMTS
+951 KALCSTLARTTMTS
-965 ITTLLVLLIMLFLG
+965 ITTLLVLFIMLFLG
-979 GATIRSFIFA
+979 GQSIRSFIFA

-1018 KEAALASAAKR
+1018 KEAALATARN

>member
-6 FIRILTY
+6 FIRVLTI
-13 ALLVICAF
+13 ALLLICAF
-21 YLGFTFVSN
+21 YLSFTFVSN
-30 HYQNLAEKKA
+30 HYQNKAEQKA
-40 LAVAKISKPDTSN
+40 LAAAGIKAADTSN
-53 DVYKTALNEYLDS
+53 DVYRTALNDCLDS
-66 IAQKKVYPIL
+66 LANEKVYL
-76 MSKFFDWGYTF
+76 GYYTF

-117 RALAK
+117 RALAN

-130 QAIDNVAGNQT
+130 QAIDNVSKNQT

-156 LAPEGNL
+156 LAPEGSL
-163 AQIFHDVD
+163 AQIFRNIERV
-171 RIKEKPNASPA
+171 KEKPNASDA
-182 EVEKILK
+182 EVQAILND
-189 EEVDAMVDNSYKVLR
+189 EVNAMVDNSYKVLR

-219 LKQSTG
+219 LQSTG

-237 ERVEKL
+237 ERVRKL

-258 SEIVGQLRQLNDQSQ
+258 ADVVGALRQLSDQ
-273 AKVSVETEAPAQE
+273 AHANGTAAPAE
-286 TADKAAATEQTAEAA
+286 AAADTTAQAAAPADTTKAAAEA
-301 PKAAEDT
+301 PKAKKDD
-308 SKAAAPKAE
+308 AAM
-317 AKPAPATKEVSVSLA
+317 TLA
-332 QLTGFEAQASMQ
+332 QMTGFEALVGGG
-344 ASAGYASPVVGY
+344 AGSPVVGY
-356 VSASDTAA
+356 VSVGDTAA
-364 VNTIIKSQLAKGIL
+364 VNAIIHSAVAKSIL
-378 PNDLKLAWTVKP
+378 PADLKLAWTVKP
-390 RKMENGHEAF
+390 EKAQNGHEVF
-400 QLVALKTIQGQP
+400 QLIALRTVNNQP
-412 VLTGDVVTRATSEF
+412 VLNGDVVTRATSEF
-426 ENTKGNVVSMTMD
+426 DNLQGQVVSMTMND
-439 SEGTREWARITGQNR
+439 EGARNWSRITGQNI

-476 TGGRSEITGDFT
+476 DGGRSQISGRFT
-488 LEEANDL
+488 VEEASDL

-523 SIQKGLISFIVALVL
+523 SIRKGLISFIIALVL
-538 LMIFMVCTYGL
+538 LMIFMVCTYGF
-549 QAGSIANLGLILNL
+549 QAGMIANLGLLMNL

-629 DSNLTTIITGA
+629 DSNLTTIITGI
-640 ILIMLGSG
+640 ILILLGSG

-695 RHLMENVQFNF
+695 RNLMQNVSFDF
-706 MGTAKKTAFIV
+706 MGAAKKTAYIV
-717 LGLIVLMGVLF
+717 LALLVIMGALFGL
-728 AARGLNRGIDFSGG
+728 RGLNRGIDFSGG
-742 RNYVVQFDHAV
+742 RNFVVQFDHPVSTQQLDAQLEEQFPGA
-753 NTQDL
+753 NT
-758 EAKLAD
+758 
-764 QFKGDNDK
+764 
-772 SYITK
+772 S
-777 VITIDNETKVR
+777 VITIDNDTKVR
-788 ISTNYKIEDSSD
+788 VSTNYKINDTSE
-800 GVSTEIMDKLYD
+800 GVDDEIMDKLYT

-821 SKEDFSMSNEEKGVV
+821 TKDDFSTSNEKMGIQSSE
-836 STEVVGPSIA
+836 TVGPSIA
-846 SDMTTQAIWAVL
+846 SDMTRQAIWAVL

-889 FIVIGFYNLHGL
+889 FVVIGFYNLHGL

-951 KALCSTLSRTTMTS
+951 KALCSTLSRTMMTS
-965 ITTLLVLLIMLFLG
+965 ITTLLVLFIMLFFG
-979 GATIRSFIFA
+979 GESIRSFIFA

-1018 KEAALASAAKR
+1018 KEAKLAVKNARK

>member
-6 FIRILTY
+6 FIRVLTY
-13 ALLVICAF
+13 ALLLICAF
-21 YLGFTFVSN
+21 YLSFTFVSN
-30 HYQNLAEKKA
+30 HYQNEAERKA
-40 LAVAKISKPDTSN
+40 LAAAGIKSADTSN
-53 DVYKTALNEYLDS
+53 EKYKAALNEYLDS
-66 IAQKKVYPIL
+66 LANKKVYL
-76 MSKFFDWGYTF
+76 GYYTF

-117 RALAK
+117 RALAN

-130 QAIDNVAGNQT
+130 QAIDNVSNNQT

-163 AQIFHDVD
+163 AQIFRNIERV
-171 RIKEKPNASPA
+171 KEKPNATDA
-182 EVEKILK
+182 EVQSILND
-189 EEVDAMVDNSYKVLR
+189 EVNAMVDNSYKVLR

-219 LKQSTG
+219 LQSTG

-237 ERVEKL
+237 ERVRKL

-258 SEIVGQLRQLNDQSQ
+258 AEISGALRQLSDQ
-273 AKVSVETEAPAQE
+273 AKANSTV
-286 TADKAAATEQTAEAA
+286 AANAAEETAEAA
-301 PKAAEDT
+301 PAATEAKAAEAADT
-308 SKAAAPKAE
+308 AKAAAEA
-317 AKPAPATKEVSVSLA
+317 AKPAEAPQAADNALTLA
-332 QLTGFEAQASMQ
+332 QLTGFEAMLS
-344 ASAGYASPVVGY
+344 GGGGSPVVGY
-356 VSASDTAA
+356 VGIGDTAA
-364 VNTIIKSQLAKGIL
+364 VNRILHSQVAKTIL
-378 PNDLKLAWTVKP
+378 PADLKLAWTVKP
-390 RKMENGHEAF
+390 EKMQGGHEAF
-400 QLVALKTIQGQP
+400 QLVALRTVNGQP
-412 VLTGDVVTRATSEF
+412 VLNGDVVTRATSEF
-426 ENTKGNVVSMTMD
+426 DNLQGQVVSMTMND
-439 SEGTREWARITGQNR
+439 EGARNWSRITGQNI

-476 TGGRSEITGDFT
+476 DGGRSQISGRFT
-488 LEEANDL
+488 LEEAGDL

-523 SIQKGLISFIVALVL
+523 SIRKGLISFIIALVL
-538 LMIFMVCTYGL
+538 LMIFMVCTYGIH
-549 QAGSIANLGLILNL
+549 AGMIANLGLLMNL
-563 FFTMGILASFQS
+563 FFTIGILASFQS

-629 DSNLTTIITGA
+629 DSNLTTIITGI
-640 ILIMLGSG
+640 ILILLGSG

-681 KGTFDKMTFTTPLT
+681 KGTFDKMTFNTSLT
-695 RHLMENVQFNF
+695 RHLMENVSFDF
-706 MGTAKKTAFIV
+706 MGAAKKTAYSA
-717 LGLIVLMGVLF
+717 LALIVAMGALF
-728 AARGLNRGIDFSGG
+728 GLRGLQRGIDFSGG
-742 RNYVVQFDHAV
+742 RNYVVQFDHPVSTQTLENQLTPLFEGA
-753 NTQDL
+753 NT
-758 EAKLAD
+758 
-764 QFKGDNDK
+764 
-772 SYITK
+772 S
-777 VITIDNETKVR
+777 VITIDNDTKVR
-788 ISTNYKIEDSSD
+788 VSTNYKINDTSE
-800 GVSTEIMDKLYD
+800 GVDDEIMDKLYT

-821 SKEDFSMSNEEKGVV
+821 SKDDFSTSNESIGIQSSE
-836 STEVVGPSIA
+836 TVGPSIA
-846 SDMTTQAIWAVL
+846 SDMTRQAIWAVL

-889 FIVIGFYNLHGL
+889 FIVIGFYNLHGM

-951 KALCSTLSRTTMTS
+951 KALCSTLSRTMMTS
-965 ITTLLVLLIMLFLG
+965 ITTLLVLFIMLFFG
-979 GATIRSFIFA
+979 GESIRSFIFA

-1018 KEAALASAAKR
+1018 KEAALAAKK

>member
-6 FIRILTY
+6 FIRVLTI
-13 ALLVICAF
+13 ALLLICAF
-21 YLGFTFVSN
+21 YLSFTFVSN
-30 HYQNLAEKKA
+30 HYQNKAEQKA
-40 LAVAKISKPDTSN
+40 LAAAGITSADTSN
-53 DVYKTALNEYLDS
+53 EKYKTALNEYLDS
-66 IAQKKVYPIL
+66 LANEKVYL
-76 MSKFFDWGYTF
+76 GYYTF

-117 RALAK
+117 RALAN

-130 QAIDNVAGNQT
+130 QAIDNVANNQT

-156 LAPEGNL
+156 LAPEGSL
-163 AQIFHDVD
+163 AQIFRNIENV
-171 RIKEKPNASPA
+171 KAKPNATDA
-182 EVEKILK
+182 EVQSILND
-189 EEVDAMVDNSYKVLR
+189 EVNAMVDNSYKVLR

-219 LKQSTG
+219 LQSTG

-237 ERVEKL
+237 ERVRKL

-258 SEIVGQLRQLNDQSQ
+258 ADVAGALRQLSDQ
-273 AKVSVETEAPAQE
+273 AKANKTVSEAETAAADTTTKAEAPAE
-286 TADKAAATEQTAEAA
+286 TAEAKAAADTAA
-301 PKAAEDT
+301 KAQE
-308 SKAAAPKAE
+308 K
-317 AKPAPATKEVSVSLA
+317 APAAKEGELTLA
-332 QLTGFEAQASMQ
+332 QLTGFEALMSGQA
-344 ASAGYASPVVGY
+344 GSPVVGY
-356 VSASDTAA
+356 VATGDTAA
-364 VNTIIKSQLAKGIL
+364 VNAIIKSPIAKTIL
-378 PNDLKLAWTVKP
+378 PADLKLAWTVKP
-390 RKMENGHEAF
+390 EKMQGGHEVF
-400 QLVALKTIQGQP
+400 QLVALRTVNGQP
-412 VLTGDVVTRATSEF
+412 VLNGDVVTRATSEF
-426 ENTKGNVVSMTMD
+426 DNLQGQVVSMTMND
-439 SEGTREWARITGQNR
+439 EGARQWSRITGQNI

-476 TGGRSEITGDFT
+476 DGGRSQISGRFT
-488 LEEANDL
+488 VEEAGDL

-523 SIQKGLISFIVALVL
+523 SIRKGLISFIVALVL
-538 LMIFMVCTYGL
+538 LMIFMVCTYGIH
-549 QAGSIANLGLILNL
+549 AGSIANLGLLMNL
-563 FFTMGILASFQS
+563 FFTIGILASFQS

-629 DSNLTTIITGA
+629 DSNLTTIITGI
-640 ILIMLGSG
+640 ILILLGSG

-681 KGTFDKMTFTTPLT
+681 KGTFDKMTFNTSLT
-695 RHLMENVQFNF
+695 RHLMENVNFDF
-706 MGTAKKTAFIV
+706 MGAAKKTSIIV
-717 LGLIVLMGVLF
+717 LALIVIMGALF
-728 AARGLNRGIDFSGG
+728 GLRGLNRGIDFSGG
-742 RNYVVQFDHAV
+742 RNFVVQFDHPVSTQTLESQLEEQFPGA
-753 NTQDL
+753 NT
-758 EAKLAD
+758 
-764 QFKGDNDK
+764 
-772 SYITK
+772 S
-777 VITIDNETKVR
+777 VITIDNDKKVR
-788 ISTNYKIEDSSD
+788 VSTNYKINDNSE
-800 GVSTEIMDKLYD
+800 GVDDEIMGKLYE
-812 GLKSELGSM
+812 GMKSELGSM
-821 SKEDFSMSNEEKGVV
+821 SKDDFSMSNESVGVV
-836 STEVVGPSIA
+836 SSETVGPSIA
-846 SDMTTQAIWAVL
+846 SDMTRQAVWAVL

-889 FIVIGFYNLHGL
+889 FVVIGFYNLHGL

-936 YRKLYPKQDLYTTFN
+936 YRKLYPKQNLYTTFN
-951 KALCSTLSRTTMTS
+951 KALCSTLSRTMMTS
-965 ITTLLVLLIMLFLG
+965 ITTLLVLFIMLFLG
-979 GATIRSFIFA
+979 GESIRSFIFA

-1018 KEAALASAAKR
+1018 KEAALATKK

>member
-6 FIRILTY
+6 FIRVLTI
-13 ALLVICAF
+13 ALLLICAF
-21 YLGFTFVSN
+21 YLSFTFVSN
-30 HYQNLAEKKA
+30 HYQNVAEQKA
-40 LAVAKISKPDTSN
+40 LAAAGIKSADTSN
-53 DVYKTALNEYLDS
+53 EKYKAALNECLDS
-66 IAQKKVYPIL
+66 LANEKVYL
-76 MSKFFDWGYTF
+76 GYYTF

-117 RALAK
+117 RALAN

-130 QAIDNVAGNQT
+130 QAIDNVSNNQT

-156 LAPEGNL
+156 LAPEGSL
-163 AQIFHDVD
+163 AQIFRGIE
-171 RIKEKPNASPA
+171 RIREKPNANDR
-182 EVEKILK
+182 EVQSILND
-189 EEVDAMVDNSYKVLR
+189 EVNSMVDNSYKVLR
-204 NRIDRFGVVQPNIQK
+204 NRIDRFGVVSPNIQK
-219 LKQSTG
+219 LQSTG

-237 ERVEKL
+237 ERVRKL

-258 SEIVGQLRQLNDQSQ
+258 GDVVGALRQLSDQAQ
-273 AKVSVETEAPAQE
+273 ANKTTAAAAADTTSTAAAPAA
-286 TADKAAATEQTAEAA
+286 ADSAAQAA
-301 PKAAEDT
+301 PKAA
-308 SKAAAPKAE
+308 
-317 AKPAPATKEVSVSLA
+317 PAQTGEKTLA
-332 QLTGFEAQASMQ
+332 QLTGFEAL
-344 ASAGYASPVVGY
+344 AGGGAGSPVLGY

-364 VNTIIKSQLAKGIL
+364 VNAIFHSPIAKTIL
-378 PNDLKLAWTVKP
+378 PADLKVAWTVKP
-390 RKMENGHEAF
+390 EKMQGGQEAF
-400 QLVALKTIQGQP
+400 QLVALRTVNGQP
-412 VLTGDVVTRATSEF
+412 VLNGDVVTRATSEF
-426 ENTKGNVVSMTMD
+426 DNLQGQVVSMTMND
-439 SEGTREWARITGQNR
+439 EGAHQWSRITGQNI

-476 TGGRSEITGDFT
+476 DGGRSQISGRFT
-488 LEEANDL
+488 VEEAGDL

-523 SIQKGLISFIVALVL
+523 SIRKGLISFIIALVL
-538 LMIFMVCTYGL
+538 LMIFMVCTYGIY
-549 QAGSIANLGLILNL
+549 AGSIANLGLLMNL
-563 FFTMGILASFQS
+563 FFTIGILASFQS

-629 DSNLTTIITGA
+629 DSNLTTIITGI
-640 ILIMLGSG
+640 ILILLGSG

-681 KGTFDKMTFTTPLT
+681 KGTFDKMTFNTSLT

-706 MGTAKKTAFIV
+706 MGAAKKTSVIV
-717 LGLIVLMGVLF
+717 LALIVIMGILF
-728 AARGLNRGIDFSGG
+728 GVRGLNRGIDFSGG
-742 RNYVVQFDHAV
+742 RNFIVQFDHPVSTPALQAQLAPLFDGA
-753 NTQDL
+753 NT
-758 EAKLAD
+758 
-764 QFKGDNDK
+764 
-772 SYITK
+772 S
-777 VITIDNETKVR
+777 VITIDNDTKVR
-788 ISTNYKIEDSSD
+788 ISTNYKINDASE
-800 GVSTEIMDKLYD
+800 GVDDEIMGKLYE
-812 GLKSELGSM
+812 GLKSELGNM
-821 SKEDFSMSNEEKGVV
+821 SKDDFSTSNESVGVV
-836 STEVVGPSIA
+836 SSETVGPSIA
-846 SDMTTQAIWAVL
+846 SDMTRQAIWAVL

-936 YRKLYPKQDLYTTFN
+936 YRKLYPKQDLYATFN
-951 KALCSTLSRTTMTS
+951 KALCSTLSRTLMTS
-965 ITTLLVLLIMLFLG
+965 ITTLLVLFIMLFFG
-979 GATIRSFIFA
+979 GESIRSFIFA

-1018 KEAALASAAKR
+1018 KEAALATAKN

>member
-6 FIRILTY
+6 FIRVLTY
-13 ALLVICAF
+13 ALILICLF
-21 YLGFTFVSN
+21 YLSFTIVSN
-30 HYQNLAEKKA
+30 HYQNKAEQKA
-40 LAVAKISKPDTSN
+40 LAAAGIKSADTSN
-53 DVYKTALNEYLDS
+53 EKYKAALNECLDS
-66 IAQKKVYPIL
+66 LANEKVYL
-76 MSKFFDWGYTF
+76 GYYTF

-117 RALAK
+117 RALAN

-130 QAIDNVAGNQT
+130 QAIDNVMKNQT

-163 AQIFHDVD
+163 AQIFRNIE
-171 RIKEKPNASPA
+171 RIKEKPNASER
-182 EVEKILK
+182 EVQSILND
-189 EEVDAMVDNSYKVLR
+189 EVNSMVDNSYKVLR

-219 LKQSTG
+219 LQSTG

-237 ERVEKL
+237 ERVRKL
-243 LQGAANLEFYETYTL
+243 LQGAANLEFYTTYTL
-258 SEIVGQLRQLNDQSQ
+258 GDVIGSLRQLNDQAQ
-273 AKVSVETEAPAQE
+273 ANKTVDKNATEETTEEAAPAE
-286 TADKAAATEQTAEAA
+286 TAEAKTDSA
-301 PKAAEDT
+301 AKAAEEAA
-308 SKAAAPKAE
+308 KAAP
-317 AKPAPATKEVSVSLA
+317 AKKDDGQLTLA
-332 QLTGFEAQASMQ
+332 QLTGFEAMAGAGAS
-344 ASAGYASPVVGY
+344 SPVVGY
-356 VSASDTAA
+356 VSAADTAA
-364 VNTIIKSQLAKGIL
+364 VNAIIHSQLAKTIL
-378 PNDLKLAWTVKP
+378 PADLKLRWTVKP
-390 RKMENGHEAF
+390 EKAQNGHEVF
-400 QLVALKTIQGQP
+400 QLVALRTVNGQP
-412 VLTGDVVTRATSEF
+412 VLNGDVVTRATSEF
-426 ENTKGNVVSMTMD
+426 DNLQGQVVSMTMND
-439 SEGTREWARITGQNR
+439 EGARQWSIITNQNI

-462 DDQVYSFPNVNSQI
+462 DDQVYSFPNVNSRI
-476 TGGRSEITGDFT
+476 DGGRSQISGRFT
-488 LEEANDL
+488 VEEANDL

-523 SIQKGLISFIVALVL
+523 SIRKGLISFIVALIL
-538 LMIFMVCTYGL
+538 LMIFMVCTYGW
-549 QAGSIANLGLILNL
+549 QAGMIANLGLFLNL

-629 DSNLTTIITGA
+629 DSNLTTIITGI
-640 ILIMLGSG
+640 ILILLGSG

-681 KGTFDKMTFTTPLT
+681 KGTFDKMTFNTSLT
-695 RHLMENVQFNF
+695 RHLMENVNFDF
-706 MGTAKKTAFIV
+706 MGAAKKTSIIV
-717 LGLIVLMGVLF
+717 LALIVIMGALF
-728 AARGLNRGIDFSGG
+728 GLRGLQRGIDFSGG
-742 RNYVVQFDHAV
+742 RNFVVQFDHPV
-753 NTQDL
+753 STQTL
-758 EAKLAD
+758 EAQLEE
-764 QFKGDNDK
+764 QFPGATT
-772 SYITK
+772 S
-777 VITIDNETKVR
+777 VITIDNDTKVR
-788 ISTNYKIEDSSD
+788 VSTNYKIEDNSE
-800 GVSTEIMDKLYD
+800 GVDDEIMGKLYE

-821 SKEDFSMSNEEKGVV
+821 SKDDFSMSNESVGVV
-836 STEVVGPSIA
+836 SSETVGPSIA
-846 SDMTTQAIWAVL
+846 SDMTRQAIWAVL

-889 FIVIGFYNLHGL
+889 FVVIGFYNLHGL

-951 KALCSTLSRTTMTS
+951 KALCSTLSRTLMTS
-965 ITTLLVLLIMLFLG
+965 ITTLLVLFIMLFLG
-979 GATIRSFIFA
+979 GESIRSFIFA

-1018 KEAALASAAKR
+1018 KEAALATARN

>member
-6 FIRILTY
+6 FIRVLTI
-13 ALLVICAF
+13 ALLLICAF
-21 YLGFTFVSN
+21 YLSFTFVSN
-30 HYQNLAEKKA
+30 HYQNVAEKKA
-40 LAVAKISKPDTSN
+40 LAAAGIKSADTSN
-53 DVYKTALNEYLDS
+53 AKYKAALNECLDS
-66 IAQKKVYPIL
+66 LANEKVYL
-76 MSKFFDWGYTF
+76 GYYTF

-117 RALAK
+117 RALAN

-130 QAIDNVAGNQT
+130 QAIDNVMSNQT

-163 AQIFHDVD
+163 AQIF
-171 RIKEKPNASPA
+171 RNIEKIKEKPNANDA
-182 EVEKILK
+182 EVQNILK
-189 EEVDAMVDNSYKVLR
+189 DEVNSMVDNSYKVLR

-219 LKQSTG
+219 LQSTG

-237 ERVEKL
+237 ERVRKL

-258 SEIVGQLRQLNDQSQ
+258 SDVVAPLRQLSDQ
-273 AKVSVETEAPAQE
+273 AKANKTVATTDTTKAENEAVAAADSTKAQEAKAAPANE
-286 TADKAAATEQTAEAA
+286 GELT
-301 PKAAEDT
+301 
-308 SKAAAPKAE
+308 
-317 AKPAPATKEVSVSLA
+317 LA
-332 QLTGFEAQASMQ
+332 QLTGFEAM
-344 ASAGYASPVVGY
+344 AGAGGGSPVIGY
-356 VSASDTAA
+356 VNIADTAA
-364 VNTIIKSQLAKGIL
+364 VNAIIYSPLAKTIL
-378 PNDLKLAWTVKP
+378 PADLKLAWTVKP
-390 RKMENGHEAF
+390 EKMQGGHEAF
-400 QLVALKTIQGQP
+400 QLVALRTVNGQP
-412 VLTGDVVTRATSEF
+412 VLNGDVVTRATSEYDQLQ
-426 ENTKGNVVSMTMD
+426 GQVVSMTMND
-439 SEGTREWARITGQNR
+439 EGARQWSRITGQNI

-462 DDQVYSFPNVNSQI
+462 DDQVYSFPNVNGQI
-476 TGGRSEITGDFT
+476 DGGRSQISGRFT
-488 LEEANDL
+488 VEEAGDL

-523 SIQKGLISFIVALVL
+523 SIRKGLISFIIALVL
-538 LMIFMVCTYGL
+538 LMFFMWFAYGW
-549 QAGSIANLGLILNL
+549 QAGSIANLGLLMNL
-563 FFTMGILASFQS
+563 FFTIGILASFQS

-629 DSNLTTIITGA
+629 DSNLTTIITGI
-640 ILIMLGSG
+640 ILILLGSG

-681 KGTFDKMTFTTPLT
+681 KGTFDKMTFSTPLT
-695 RHLMENVQFNF
+695 RNLMQNVNFNF
-706 MGTAKKTAFIV
+706 MGAAKKTSIFVIA
-717 LGLIVLMGVLF
+717 LIALF
-728 AARGLNRGIDFSGG
+728 ALLFGLRGLNRGIDFSGG
-742 RNYVVQFDHAV
+742 RNFVVQFDHPV
-753 NTQDL
+753 KTQAL
-758 EAKLAD
+758 QNQLVD
-764 QFKGDNDK
+764 QFPGANT
-772 SYITK
+772 S
-777 VITIDNETKVR
+777 VITIDNDTKVR
-788 ISTNYKIEDSSD
+788 VSTNYKIKDNSE
-800 GVSTEIMDKLYD
+800 GVDDEIMSKLYD

-821 SKEDFSMSNEEKGVV
+821 SKEDFSMSNEDVGVV
-836 STEVVGPSIA
+836 SSETVGPSIA
-846 SDMTTQAIWAVL
+846 SDMTRQAIWAVL

-869 FRFRNI
+869 LRFRNI

-889 FIVIGFYNLHGL
+889 FVVIGFYNLHGL

-951 KALCSTLSRTTMTS
+951 KALCSTLSRTMMTS
-965 ITTLLVLLIMLFLG
+965 ITTLLVLFIMLFLG
-979 GATIRSFIFA
+979 GASIRSFIFA

-1018 KEAALASAAKR
+1018 KEAALATARK

>member
-6 FIRILTY
+6 FIRVLTI
-13 ALLVICAF
+13 ALLLICAF
-21 YLGFTFVSN
+21 YLSFTFVSN
-30 HYQNLAEKKA
+30 HYQNKAEQKA
-40 LAVAKISKPDTSN
+40 LAAAGITSADTSN
-53 DVYKTALNEYLDS
+53 EKYKTALNEYLDS
-66 IAQKKVYPIL
+66 LANEKVYL
-76 MSKFFDWGYTF
+76 GYYTF

-117 RALAK
+117 RALAN

-130 QAIDNVAGNQT
+130 QAIDNVANNQT

-156 LAPEGNL
+156 LAPEGSL
-163 AQIFHDVD
+163 AQIFRNIENV
-171 RIKEKPNASPA
+171 KAKPNATDA
-182 EVEKILK
+182 EVQSILND
-189 EEVDAMVDNSYKVLR
+189 EVNAMVDNSYKVLR

-219 LKQSTG
+219 LQSTG

-237 ERVEKL
+237 ERVRKL

-258 SEIVGQLRQLNDQSQ
+258 ADVAGALRQLSDQAKANKTVSQ
-273 AKVSVETEAPAQE
+273 AE
-286 TADKAAATEQTAEAA
+286 TAAADTTAKAEATAETKAAADTAA
-301 PKAAEDT
+301 KAQE
-308 SKAAAPKAE
+308 K
-317 AKPAPATKEVSVSLA
+317 APAAKEGELTLA
-332 QLTGFEAQASMQ
+332 QLTGFEALMGGQA
-344 ASAGYASPVVGY
+344 GSPVVGY
-356 VSASDTAA
+356 VATGDTAA
-364 VNTIIKSQLAKGIL
+364 VNAIIKSPIAKTIL
-378 PNDLKLAWTVKP
+378 PADLKLAWTVKP
-390 RKMENGHEAF
+390 EKMQGGHEVF
-400 QLVALKTIQGQP
+400 QLVALRTVNGQP
-412 VLTGDVVTRATSEF
+412 VLNGDVVTRATSEF
-426 ENTKGNVVSMTMD
+426 DNLQGQVVSMTMND
-439 SEGTREWARITGQNR
+439 EGARQWSRITGQNI

-476 TGGRSEITGDFT
+476 DGGRSQISGRFT
-488 LEEANDL
+488 VEEAGDL

-523 SIQKGLISFIVALVL
+523 SIRKGLISFIVALVL
-538 LMIFMVCTYGL
+538 LMIFMVCTYGIH
-549 QAGSIANLGLILNL
+549 AGSIANLGLLMNL
-563 FFTMGILASFQS
+563 FFTIGILASFQS

-629 DSNLTTIITGA
+629 DSNLTTIITGI
-640 ILIMLGSG
+640 ILILLGSG

-681 KGTFDKMTFTTPLT
+681 KGTFDKMTFNTSLT
-695 RHLMENVQFNF
+695 RHLMENVNFDF
-706 MGTAKKTAFIV
+706 MGAAKKTSIIV
-717 LGLIVLMGVLF
+717 LALIVIMGALF
-728 AARGLNRGIDFSGG
+728 GLRGLNRGIDFSGG
-742 RNYVVQFDHAV
+742 RNFVVQFDHPVSTQTLESQLEEQFPGA
-753 NTQDL
+753 NT
-758 EAKLAD
+758 
-764 QFKGDNDK
+764 
-772 SYITK
+772 S
-777 VITIDNETKVR
+777 VITIDNDKKVR
-788 ISTNYKIEDSSD
+788 VSTNYKINDNSE
-800 GVSTEIMDKLYD
+800 GVDDEIMGKLYE
-812 GLKSELGSM
+812 GMKSELGSM
-821 SKEDFSMSNEEKGVV
+821 SKDDFSMSNESVGVV
-836 STEVVGPSIA
+836 SSETVGPSIA
-846 SDMTTQAIWAVL
+846 SDMTRQAVWAVL

-889 FIVIGFYNLHGL
+889 FVVIGFYNLHGL

-936 YRKLYPKQDLYTTFN
+936 YRKLYPKQNLYTTFN
-951 KALCSTLSRTTMTS
+951 KALCSTLSRTMMTS
-965 ITTLLVLLIMLFLG
+965 ITTLLVLFIMLFLG
-979 GATIRSFIFA
+979 GESIRSFIFA

-1018 KEAALASAAKR
+1018 KEAALATKK

>member
-1 MQTKG
+1 MQIKG
-6 FIRILTY
+6 FIRLIT
-13 ALLVICAF
+13 ALLILICLF
-21 YLGFTFVSN
+21 YLSFTVVSTR
-30 HYQNLAEKKA
+30 YQNKAEQKA
-40 LAVAKISKPDTSN
+40 LAAAGIKSADTSN

-66 IAQKKVYPIL
+66 LANEKVYL
-76 MSKFFDWGYTF
+76 GYTF
-87 QQVREKEL
+87 QEVREKEL

-117 RALAK
+117 RALAN

-130 QAIDNVAGNQT
+130 QAIDNVMKNQT

-163 AQIFHDVD
+163 AQIFRGIE
-171 RIKEKPNASPA
+171 RIKEKPNANDA
-182 EVEKILK
+182 EVQNILND
-189 EEVDAMVDNSYKVLR
+189 EVNSMVDNSYKVLR

-219 LKQSTG
+219 LQSTG

-237 ERVEKL
+237 ERVRKL
-243 LQGAANLEFYETYTL
+243 LQGAANLEFYQTYTL
-258 SEIVGQLRQLNDQSQ
+258 NDVVASLRKLSDQ
-273 AKVSVETEAPAQE
+273 AKVSLAAPST
-286 TADKAAATEQTAEAA
+286 TAEETAEAA
-301 PKAAEDT
+301 PAAATDT
-308 SKAAAPKAE
+308 AAVKAAAADSAAAKKEA
-317 AKPAPATKEVSVSLA
+317 AKPAKNDQPTLA
-332 QLTGFEAQASMQ
+332 QLMGFEGLASVQ
-344 ASAGYASPVVGY
+344 PNYPVVGY
-356 VSASDTAA
+356 VAVSDTAA
-364 VNTIIKSQLAKGIL
+364 VNAILHSELAKMIL
-378 PNDLKLAWTVKP
+378 PADLKLAWTVKP
-390 RKMENGHEAF
+390 EKLQNGHEAF
-400 QLVALKTIQGQP
+400 QLIALQTVNKQP
-412 VLTGDVVTRATSEF
+412 VLTGDVVTRATSEYD
-426 ENTKGNVVSMTMD
+426 NLQGQVVSMTMND
-439 SEGTREWARITGQNR
+439 EGARQWSRITDQNV

-462 DDQVYSFPNVNSQI
+462 DDQVYSFPNVNTRI
-476 TGGRSEITGDFT
+476 DGGRSQISGKFS

-523 SIQKGLISFIVALVL
+523 SIRKGLISFLVALVL
-538 LMIFMVCTYGL
+538 LMIFMVCTYGW
-549 QAGSIANLGLILNL
+549 QAGMIANLGLFLNL

-629 DSNLTTIITGA
+629 DSNLTTIITGI
-640 ILIMLGSG
+640 ILILLGSG

-681 KGTFDKMTFTTPLT
+681 KGTFDKMTFTTSFT
-695 RHLMENVQFNF
+695 RRLLENVNFNF
-706 MGTAKKTAFIV
+706 MGAAKKTSIIV
-717 LGLIVLMGVLF
+717 LALIVIMGILF
-728 AARGLNRGIDFSGG
+728 GVRGLNRGIDFSGG
-742 RNYVVQFDHAV
+742 RNYVVQFDHPV
-753 NTQDL
+753 KTQDL
-758 EAKLAD
+758 LNQLTPLFDGA
-764 QFKGDNDK
+764 NT
-772 SYITK
+772 S
-777 VITIDNETKVR
+777 VITIDNDTKVR
-788 ISTNYKIEDSSD
+788 ISTNYKIEDTSEGID
-800 GVSTEIMDKLYD
+800 DEIMDKLYT
-812 GLKSELGSM
+812 GLKSELGSLT
-821 SKEDFSMSNEEKGVV
+821 KGDFSMSNESVGIV
-836 STEVVGPSIA
+836 SSETVGPSIA
-846 SDMTTQAIWAVL
+846 SDMTRQAIWAVL

-869 FRFRNI
+869 IRFRNI

-936 YRKLYPKQDLYTTFN
+936 YRTLYPKQDLYTTFN
-951 KALCSTLSRTTMTS
+951 KALCSTLSRTLMTS
-965 ITTLLVLLIMLFLG
+965 ITTLLVLFIMLFLG
-979 GATIRSFIFA
+979 GESIRSFIFA

-1018 KEAALASAAKR
+1018 KEAALAAARN

>member
-6 FIRILTY
+6 FIRVLTI
-13 ALLVICAF
+13 ALLLICAF
-21 YLGFTFVSN
+21 YLSFTFVSN
-30 HYQNLAEKKA
+30 HYQNVAEQKA
-40 LAVAKISKPDTSN
+40 LAAAGIKSADTSN
-53 DVYKTALNEYLDS
+53 EKYKAALNECLDS
-66 IAQKKVYPIL
+66 LANEKVYL
-76 MSKFFDWGYTF
+76 GYYTF

-117 RALAK
+117 RALAN

-130 QAIDNVAGNQT
+130 QAIDNVSNNQT

-156 LAPEGNL
+156 LAPEGSL
-163 AQIFHDVD
+163 AQIFRGIE
-171 RIKEKPNASPA
+171 RIREKPNANDR
-182 EVEKILK
+182 EVQSILND
-189 EEVDAMVDNSYKVLR
+189 EVNSMVDNSYKVLR
-204 NRIDRFGVVQPNIQK
+204 NRIDRFGVVSPNIQK
-219 LKQSTG
+219 LQSTG

-237 ERVEKL
+237 ERVRKL

-258 SEIVGQLRQLNDQSQ
+258 GDVVGALRQLSDQAQ
-273 AKVSVETEAPAQE
+273 ANKTTAAAAADTTATAAAPAA
-286 TADKAAATEQTAEAA
+286 ADSAAQAA
-301 PKAAEDT
+301 PKAA
-308 SKAAAPKAE
+308 
-317 AKPAPATKEVSVSLA
+317 PAQTGEKTLA
-332 QLTGFEAQASMQ
+332 QLTGFEAL
-344 ASAGYASPVVGY
+344 AGGGAGSPVLGY

-364 VNTIIKSQLAKGIL
+364 VNAIFHSPIAKTIL
-378 PNDLKLAWTVKP
+378 PADLKVAWTVKP
-390 RKMENGHEAF
+390 EKMQGGQEAF
-400 QLVALKTIQGQP
+400 QLVALRTVNGQP
-412 VLTGDVVTRATSEF
+412 VLNGDVVTRATSEF
-426 ENTKGNVVSMTMD
+426 DNLQGQVVSMTMND
-439 SEGTREWARITGQNR
+439 EGAHQWSRITGQNI

-476 TGGRSEITGDFT
+476 DGGRSQISGRFT
-488 LEEANDL
+488 VEEAGDL

-523 SIQKGLISFIVALVL
+523 SIRKGLISFIIALVL
-538 LMIFMVCTYGL
+538 LMIFMVCTYGIY
-549 QAGSIANLGLILNL
+549 AGSIANLGLLMNL
-563 FFTMGILASFQS
+563 FFTIGILASFQS

-629 DSNLTTIITGA
+629 DSNLTTIITGI
-640 ILIMLGSG
+640 ILILLGSG

-681 KGTFDKMTFTTPLT
+681 KGTFDKMTFNTSLT

-706 MGTAKKTAFIV
+706 MGAAKKTSVIV
-717 LGLIVLMGVLF
+717 LALIVIMGILF
-728 AARGLNRGIDFSGG
+728 GVRGLNRGIDFSGG
-742 RNYVVQFDHAV
+742 RNFIVQFDHPVSTPALQAQLAPLFDGA
-753 NTQDL
+753 NT
-758 EAKLAD
+758 
-764 QFKGDNDK
+764 
-772 SYITK
+772 S
-777 VITIDNETKVR
+777 VITIDNDTKVR
-788 ISTNYKIEDSSD
+788 ISTNYKINDASE
-800 GVSTEIMDKLYD
+800 GVDDEIMGKLYE
-812 GLKSELGSM
+812 GLKSELGNM
-821 SKEDFSMSNEEKGVV
+821 SKDDFSTSNESVGVV
-836 STEVVGPSIA
+836 SSETVGPSIA
-846 SDMTTQAIWAVL
+846 SDMTRQAIWAVL

-936 YRKLYPKQDLYTTFN
+936 YRKLYPKQDLYAT
-951 KALCSTLSRTTMTS
+951 SSR
-965 ITTLLVLLIMLFLG
+965 
-979 GATIRSFIFA
+979 
-989 MILGVIIGTCSSLF
+989 
-1003 IASPVAYWIARRSDK
+1003 
-1018 KEAALASAAKR
+1018 

>member
-6 FIRILTY
+6 FIRVLTI
-13 ALLVICAF
+13 ALLLICAF
-21 YLGFTFVSN
+21 YLSFTFVSN
-30 HYQNLAEKKA
+30 HYQNKAEQKA
-40 LAVAKISKPDTSN
+40 LAAAGIKSADTSN
-53 DVYKTALNEYLDS
+53 EKYKTALNEYLDS
-66 IAQKKVYPIL
+66 LANEKVYL
-76 MSKFFDWGYTF
+76 GYYTF

-117 RALAK
+117 RALAN

-130 QAIDNVAGNQT
+130 QAIDNVASNQT

-156 LAPEGNL
+156 LAPEGSL
-163 AQIFHDVD
+163 AQIFRNIERV
-171 RIKEKPNASPA
+171 KEKPNATDG
-182 EVEKILK
+182 EVQSILND
-189 EEVDAMVDNSYKVLR
+189 EVNAMVDNSYKVLR

-219 LKQSTG
+219 LQSTG

-237 ERVEKL
+237 ERVRKL

-258 SEIVGQLRQLNDQSQ
+258 ADVAGALRQLSDQ
-273 AKVSVETEAPAQE
+273 AKANKTVAEAEQ
-286 TADKAAATEQTAEAA
+286 TADTTATAEVKAAADSAA
-301 PKAAEDT
+301 KAAE
-308 SKAAAPKAE
+308 K
-317 AKPAPATKEVSVSLA
+317 APAAKEGDLTLA
-332 QLTGFEAQASMQ
+332 QLTGFEPLVSAQP
-344 ASAGYASPVVGY
+344 GTPVLGY
-356 VSASDTAA
+356 VAVGDTAA
-364 VNTIIKSQLAKGIL
+364 VNAIINSPIAKTIL
-378 PNDLKLAWTVKP
+378 PADLKLAWTVKP
-390 RKMENGHEAF
+390 EKMQGGHEVF
-400 QLVALKTIQGQP
+400 QLIALRTVNGQP
-412 VLTGDVVTRATSEF
+412 VLNGDVVTRATSEF
-426 ENTKGNVVSMTMD
+426 DNLQGQVVSMTMND
-439 SEGTREWARITGQNR
+439 EGARQWSRITGQNI

-476 TGGRSEITGDFT
+476 DGGRSQISGRFT
-488 LEEANDL
+488 VEEAGDL

-523 SIQKGLISFIVALVL
+523 SIRKGIISFIIALALLVL
-538 LMIFMVCTYGL
+538 FMIATYGW
-549 QAGSIANLGLILNL
+549 QAGMIANLGLLLNL
-563 FFTMGILASFQS
+563 FFTIGILASFQS

-629 DSNLTTIITGA
+629 DSNLTTIITGI
-640 ILIMLGSG
+640 ILILLGSG

-681 KGTFDKMTFTTPLT
+681 KGTFDKMTFNTSLT
-695 RHLMENVQFNF
+695 RHLMENVNFDF
-706 MGTAKKTAFIV
+706 MGAAKKTSIIV
-717 LGLIVLMGVLF
+717 LALLVIMVALFGL
-728 AARGLNRGIDFSGG
+728 RGLQRGIDFSGG
-742 RNYVVQFDHAV
+742 RNFVVQFDHPV
-753 NTQDL
+753 STQTL
-758 EAKLAD
+758 EAQLEN
-764 QFKGDNDK
+764 QFPGATT
-772 SYITK
+772 S
-777 VITIDNETKVR
+777 VITIDNDTKVR
-788 ISTNYKIEDSSD
+788 VSTNYKITDTNE
-800 GVSTEIMDKLYD
+800 GVDDEIMGKLYE
-812 GLKSELGSM
+812 GLKSDLGTM
-821 SKEDFSMSNEEKGVV
+821 TKDDFSMSNEEVGVV
-836 STEVVGPSIA
+836 SSETVGPSIA
-846 SDMTTQAIWAVL
+846 SDMTRQAIWAVL

-889 FIVIGFYNLHGL
+889 FVVIGFYNLHGM

-936 YRKLYPKQDLYTTFN
+936 YRTLYPKQDLYTTFN
-951 KALCSTLSRTTMTS
+951 KALCSTLSRTMMTS
-965 ITTLLVLLIMLFLG
+965 ITTLLVLFIMLFFG
-979 GATIRSFIFA
+979 GESIRSFIFA

-1018 KEAALASAAKR
+1018 KEAALATARK